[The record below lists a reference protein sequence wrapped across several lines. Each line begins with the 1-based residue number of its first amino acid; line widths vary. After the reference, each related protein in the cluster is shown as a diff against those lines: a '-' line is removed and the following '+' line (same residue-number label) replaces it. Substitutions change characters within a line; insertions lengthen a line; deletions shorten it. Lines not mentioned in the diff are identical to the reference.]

1 MSASKKWNSDLPS
14 VKEWQD
20 RARLKIQAS
29 NALDVALRAVNGEI
43 ELSTSRANI
52 IRSLLDRVLPTQ
64 SQSQVEATTTQ
75 KPDFESL
82 KQAIQ
87 ASPELRNTLLALLES
102 KPVPVEHKPKEE
114 KPEVLQ

>member
-29 NALDVALRAVNGEI
+29 NALDVALKAVNGDI

-52 IRSLLDRVLPTQ
+52 IRSLLDRVLPAQ
-64 SQSQVEATTTQ
+64 SQTQVETTNTQ

-87 ASPELRNTLLALLES
+87 ASPDLRNTLLALLDS
-102 KPVPVEHKPKEE
+102 KPTEHKPKEE